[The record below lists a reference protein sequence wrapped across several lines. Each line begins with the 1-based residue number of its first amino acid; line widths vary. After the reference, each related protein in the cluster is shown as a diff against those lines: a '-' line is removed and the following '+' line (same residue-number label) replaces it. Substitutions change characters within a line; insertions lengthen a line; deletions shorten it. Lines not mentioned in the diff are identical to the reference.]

1 VSLQRRLT
9 LFFIFIVILPLA
21 AAGFVVR
28 DVVVDEV
35 ANRSELGLQPA
46 VNSVVSHYNDRVA
59 VLVDLTQASVA
70 QNQNF
75 AEVIEGED
83 RQETNAFL
91 EGRLEQTAGLDFLIA
106 QDVSG
111 DIAGSAVAEGK
122 FLPGFSPPTVDEI
135 MTTGRIGP
143 GYVRTEPIEVDSPD
157 GNVGFIVGGFWF
169 DDELLEGTSQPNV
182 ETHVVAGEQIV
193 ASSSEDL
200 DQTVQVGDLPT
211 GPVELEVEGS
221 GRGEVDSLGNG
232 EIQILAWA
240 SNAPI
245 RELERNV
252 LASLL
257 GILLLAVIA
266 TAVLAYVLARLIAG
280 PLEDL
285 TEGARAIAAGRFN
298 HRIPVRS
305 RDEVGQL
312 ALSFNDMS
320 DHLNTT
326 ITDLEASRDQLQR
339 AVDRVGATLRSTH
352 DMGQIL
358 DSILSTASEAVLA
371 DAGCLWLFTG
381 TRDELYPALS
391 RGIDEDEL
399 GRLRVGEGIVGLA
412 AERGITVLL
421 PAEDGGPK
429 SSRNEPH
436 FPVTVAVPLYS
447 SQRVTGVIVLYRS
460 EEIPFDRQ
468 DLDTVV
474 FLAEQG
480 GVAIE
485 NVLLH
490 EDAQRLSLTDGL
502 TGVWN
507 RRYLQMQFKQ
517 TLASANRFDRP
528 FSVLMLDLDNFKDV
542 NDNHG
547 HQRGDAILIEF
558 AQRVGAALREIDTF
572 VRYGGEEFVCL
583 LAETDVSGARTT
595 AEKIRQTISNEPFT
609 SVGEAPVALTV
620 SIGVACY
627 PLHGNGYQSLIEAAD
642 QALYRA
648 KEDGRDRVRV
658 AKRPAPG
665 LHLAT

>member
-1 VSLQRRLT
+1 MSLQRRLT
-9 LFFIFIVILPLA
+9 LFFILIVILPLA
-21 AAGFVVR
+21 AAGFVVQ

-35 ANRSELGLQPA
+35 ANRAEMGLRPA
-46 VNSVVSHYNDRVA
+46 VNSVVAHYNERVS
-59 VLVDLTQASVA
+59 VLGDLTQASIP
-70 QNQNF
+70 QNDNF
-75 AEVIEGED
+75 AALIEEGD
-83 RQETNAFL
+83 RARTNGFL
-91 EGRLEQTAGLDFLIA
+91 ERRLRETEGLDFLIA
-106 QDVSG
+106 QDAG
-111 DIAGSAVAEGK
+111 GRIAGAAGK
-122 FLPGFSPPTVDEI
+122 PARFLRGFSAPTMEEI
-135 MTTGRIGP
+135 MATGRVGP
-143 GYVRTEPIEVDSPD
+143 GYVRTDPVRAESPE

-169 DDELLEGTSQPNV
+169 DNELLRGTSQPNV
-182 ETHVVAGEQIV
+182 GTHVVAGEQII
-193 ASSSEDL
+193 ASSSLEE
-200 DQTVQVGDLPT
+200 TVPVGTLPR
-211 GPVELEVEGS
+211 GPVELEVEGD
-221 GRGEVDSLGNG
+221 GLGEVETLAGG
-232 EIQILAWA
+232 EMQILAWT
-240 SNAPI
+240 SNAPVQDM
-245 RELERNV
+245 ERDV
-252 LASLL
+252 LGSLL

-312 ALSFNDMS
+312 ALSFNEMS

-371 DAGCLWLFTG
+371 EAGCLWLFTG

-391 RGIDEDEL
+391 RGIVDAP

-412 AERGITVLL
+412 AERGITVML

-429 SSRNEPH
+429 PSRNEPH

-447 SQRVTGVIVLYRS
+447 SQRVTGVIVLYRR
-460 EEIPFDRQ
+460 EDAPFNRK

-542 NDNHG
+542 NDNFG

-583 LAETDVSGARTT
+583 LAETDISGARTT

-609 SVGEAPVALTV
+609 SVGEQPVALTV

-648 KEDGRDRVRV
+648 KEEGRDRVRV